1 MNSQISQGFEI
12 ATWYDTWNPVGLN
25 NLVNNLVPLHLASRY
40 SLAFGQLS
48 AIHSGGY
55 CIEMS
60 GKYADAIKDQL
71 LSQAPGIELYAGIG
85 SEGIQASVA
94 SNKSDNNLSTRNI
107 VSWLKDNHYT
117 GINIDAE
124 EREAMK
130 QVAEF
135 VTQLGPEFR
144 AAGLGIAVSVP
155 WPGEG
160 PSYLYGEGAIQA
172 FNDNVDAV
180 EMQDYSSIN
189 TARDAAV
196 WLDAGLKAEILM
208 GGVCSENSRVQT
220 PLEQV
225 EQWTEFA
232 IHNGL
237 RGMFSWRL
245 DNDHGSDG
253 TREDVGPSFACAK
266 RLYDTLMKNR

>member
-155 WPGEG
+155 WPGKGRVTSTEREQSRPLTIMSMRWKCRTTP
-160 PSYLYGEGAIQA
+160 PSIPPA
-172 FNDNVDAV
+172 
-180 EMQDYSSIN
+180 M
-189 TARDAAV
+189 
-196 WLDAGLKAEILM
+196 
-208 GGVCSENSRVQT
+208 
-220 PLEQV
+220 
-225 EQWTEFA
+225 
-232 IHNGL
+232 L
-237 RGMFSWRL
+237 RF
-245 DNDHGSDG
+245 GSMP
-253 TREDVGPSFACAK
+253 V
-266 RLYDTLMKNR
+266 